1 MIWGLLKCTIEAKLY
16 FANLTTEMLELL
28 TYLPVSPSALCRE
41 VKLRRENLAPD
52 ITLSKC
58 SFQS

>member
-28 TYLPVSPSALCRE
+28 TYLPVSPNALCRE

-52 ITLSKC
+52 ITL
-58 SFQS
+58 